1 MKVVKITKK
10 HECSYCERIREVG
23 TLMDFYK
30 GRSGKY
36 IVDGFDEKQIG
47 IEYWKNY
54 LCHDDPDCLITG
66 QEL

>member
-1 MKVVKITKK
+1 
-10 HECSYCERIREVG
+10 
-23 TLMDFYK
+23 MDFYK